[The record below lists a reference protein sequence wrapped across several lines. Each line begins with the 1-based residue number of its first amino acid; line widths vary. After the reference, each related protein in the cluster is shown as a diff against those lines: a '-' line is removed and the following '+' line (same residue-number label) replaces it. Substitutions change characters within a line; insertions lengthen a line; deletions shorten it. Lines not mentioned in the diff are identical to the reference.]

1 MSHPVATPDSDC
13 ARRPL
18 LADSSANE
26 HELRFGDRVIGL
38 GDFGKPTGE
47 FDIVQRAN
55 EDDAEVR
62 WVPDRRVRVHQP
74 SISKA
79 LPGPR
84 FDSCMIFEAERS
96 TEQSCELW
104 QRPRSIP
111 TGGCSQVI
119 TLKTLFVGVH
129 ECFFYEKVVKVMADA
144 AALLIFLAF
153 VVFATF
159 PQKIL
164 R

>member
-13 ARRPL
+13 AKRPL

-26 HELRFGDRVIGL
+26 HELSSGDRVIGL

-47 FDIVQRAN
+47 FGIVQQAN

-62 WVPDRRVRVHQP
+62 WVHDGRVRVHQP

-84 FDSCMIFEAERS
+84 FDSCMIFEAR
-96 TEQSCELW
+96 T
-104 QRPRSIP
+104 
-111 TGGCSQVI
+111 
-119 TLKTLFVGVH
+119 
-129 ECFFYEKVVKVMADA
+129 
-144 AALLIFLAF
+144 
-153 VVFATF
+153 
-159 PQKIL
+159 
-164 R
+164 